1 VRAGTLSLVIV
12 GSWLALCCLANKTE
26 AQSLQGARFDST
38 PVNLRSSEGRA
49 GSVVAPM
56 DLLTLRDVKGLSI
69 SPDGKYVTFVVGQA
83 VYQTNSYRSGLFV
96 VATGNRSVHCFGTAG
111 VPHWDG
117 INQWITESPQW
128 SPDANSIWY
137 RARMRAHEHWQVWG
151 WKLPSGRRHQI
162 TEVAGDVESYRYIA
176 EEHAL
181 FLTVVT
187 GPAEET
193 TRSVRGILF
202 TGQIRP
208 YQSIPV
214 LEQLALTQ
222 EPRRQYWIHEFRTGK
237 ERLATPKEIQDWEP
251 RDSSVINDR
260 AAGEREA
267 LAKYHLVEG
276 QEDPSRKNVAYVY
289 QVDDPSIS
297 ATWARRLLLWSR
309 VKHTVKEV
317 TPDAYFVE
325 VLGWSSNGAELY
337 FTERDGRGHAPEL
350 WKVSSDG
357 SNARSVFKSPE
368 GMYISGFSR
377 DKSGSHFACLAE
389 NSVSPP
395 RIALL
400 DAGKQQLRSL
410 VELNPDFEEL
420 RRSPADRIE
429 GRNRYGDQ
437 WFGYLVKPLDYKPG
451 NRYPL
456 IVTTYRSGDYFLRG
470 ASGDENP
477 IQVYAASGFVVLS
490 FDVGPIRNLR
500 PGQFEEKVQ
509 DWASP
514 TASLEDA
521 VHQLSD
527 QGLIDP
533 RRVGIA
539 GFSHGEE
546 IAGYAVTHTNL
557 FRAAIGAAFY
567 DPCFYFLGGSEWWAV
582 FERWGLGGWPD
593 GKSKSNWQQLAMSMN
608 ADRIH
613 TPILENAS
621 DTEYLIYLPLYRSL
635 SDLGK
640 PVELHI
646 YPNELHVRNQPRHR
660 SEIYE
665 RNLDWFLFWLKDLE
679 RADPAKAEQYRRW
692 RQMRFSVQAH

>member
-1 VRAGTLSLVIV
+1 VRS
-12 GSWLALCCLANKTE
+12 
-26 AQSLQGARFDST
+26 
-38 PVNLRSSEGRA
+38 
-49 GSVVAPM
+49 
-56 DLLTLRDVKGLSI
+56 
-69 SPDGKYVTFVVGQA
+69 
-83 VYQTNSYRSGLFV
+83 
-96 VATGNRSVHCFGTAG
+96 FGTAG
-111 VPHWDG
+111 RPHWDG
-117 INQWITESPQW
+117 INQWISEAPEW
-128 SPDANSIWY
+128 SPDTSSIWY
-137 RARMRAHEHWQVWG
+137 RARMQAREHWQVWG
-151 WKLPSGRRHQI
+151 WKLQSGRRHQI
-162 TEVAGDVESYRYIA
+162 TGVPGDVESFRYIA

-181 FLTVVT
+181 FLAVLKA
-187 GPAEET
+187 PAEKT
-193 TRSVRGILF
+193 KRSVGGILF

-214 LEQLALTQ
+214 LEQLELTQ
-222 EPRRQYWIHEFRTGK
+222 EPTRQYWIHEFRTGK
-237 ERLATPKEIQDWEP
+237 ERLATPREIRDWEP
-251 RDSSVINDR
+251 AGSSVINDLTAEQR
-260 AAGEREA
+260 DA

-276 QEDPSRKNVAYVY
+276 SEDPTGENVAYIY
-289 QVDDPSIS
+289 QIDDPSIS
-297 ATWARRLLLWSR
+297 PTWSRRLLLWS
-309 VKHTVKEV
+309 KHTQTAKEA
-317 TPDAYFVE
+317 TPSAHFVE
-325 VLGWSSNGAELY
+325 VLGWSSNGGEFY
-337 FTERDGRGHAPEL
+337 FTERDGRGHSPEL
-350 WKVSSDG
+350 WKVPGDG
-357 SNARSVFKSPE
+357 SNPQLVFKSPE
-368 GMYISGFSR
+368 GAYVSSFVPDRSGR
-377 DKSGSHFACLAE
+377 YFACLTE
-389 NSVSPP
+389 NNIAPP
-395 RIALL
+395 SIALL
-400 DAGKQQLRSL
+400 DAGKQQIRTL
-410 VELNPDFEEL
+410 VELNPDFDRL

-429 GRNRYGDQ
+429 GTNRYGDK

-500 PGQFEEKVQ
+500 PGHFEEKLQ

-533 RRVGIA
+533 ERVGIA

-567 DPCFYFLGGSEWWAV
+567 DPCFYFLGGSEWWGV
-582 FERWGLGGWPD
+582 FESWGLGGWPE
-593 GKSKSNWQQLAMSMN
+593 GKSKSNWQQIAMSMN
-608 ADRIH
+608 ADRIE

-621 DTEYLIYLPLYRSL
+621 DTEYLIYLPVYRSL

-640 PVELHI
+640 PVELRV

-665 RNLDWFLFWLKDLE
+665 RNLDWFLFWLKDRE
-679 RADPAKAEQYRRW
+679 SADPGKAEQYRRW
-692 RQMRFSVQAH
+692 RQMRSNLEEHQKHRPRGSFDLGLRVESFAIAPACADVRIRKPRFRVDTRSQLSESGRR